1 MDRIE
6 KLREERNELVAKVE
20 ALTVLAQEEDRDFS
34 DEEQAEIDTIIG
46 AGEGDEGEV
55 GVINN
60 KIKRE
65 ERLASIRMEIAAK
78 RSADKIVPQTE
89 SGQVN
94 VSNIVV
100 PAEAKSRSAI
110 KSFNGPD
117 AEKEAYLAGL
127 FYSAAMF
134 GNKASAQ
141 RLGDCG
147 IQMAQQVGDDTLG
160 GYLVPTVLEN
170 RLIRLV
176 EEYGVA
182 RRVARVLPMGVG
194 GTFNIPRRT
203 DGYTAYF
210 VDELATGTESD
221 ITLDQIS
228 LVAKKIMVLSKWS
241 TELPEDALVKLGD
254 IITAEIAYCFAQKE
268 DDCYFNGD
276 GTANYGSITGWK
288 SALLAGSKVTAA
300 TGVTTLGDVT
310 LGVFEE
316 AIGKLPLFPGI
327 APKWY
332 MHHSVWANVCQRL
345 AMAAGGNMVENFVNG
360 VPQRSF
366 MGYPVEIAQVMAGGA
381 PGTDLTGETV
391 MYFGDAAMGSTF
403 GDKRGVTIDTD
414 SSVYFTSDAIAL
426 RATERFDINCHEVG
440 SATEA
445 GPMIGIDLAA
455 S

>member
-20 ALTVLAQEEDRDFS
+20 ALTVLAQEEERDFTE
-34 DEEQAEIDTIIG
+34 EEQAEIDTIIG
-46 AGEGDEGEV
+46 AGEGEEGEV
-55 GVINN
+55 GVINS

-65 ERLASIRMEIAAK
+65 ERLNSIRMEIAAK

-89 SGQVN
+89 AGTVN
-94 VSNIVV
+94 VSNIIV
-100 PAEAKSRSAI
+100 PAEAKSRSGI
-110 KSFNGPD
+110 KSFAGPD

-134 GNKASAQ
+134 GNKNAAQ

-147 IQMAQQVGDDTLG
+147 IQMAQQVGDDSLG

-182 RRVARVLPMGVG
+182 RRVSRVMPMGVG

-210 VDELATGTESD
+210 VDELAAGTESD

-268 DDCYFNGD
+268 DDCFFNGD
-276 GTANYGSITGWK
+276 GTAGYGNITGWD
-288 SALLAGSKVTAA
+288 SALAAGSVVSAA
-300 TGVTTLGDVT
+300 AGVNTPGEMTLG
-310 LGVFEE
+310 LFEE
-316 AIGKLPLFPGI
+316 AIGKLPLYPGI

-332 MHHSVWANVCQRL
+332 MHHSIWANVCQRL
-345 AMAAGGNMVENFVNG
+345 AMAAGGNMVDNFVNG
-360 VPQRSF
+360 VAQRSF
-366 MGYPVEIAQVMAGGA
+366 MGYPVEIAQVLPAGTA
-381 PGTDLTGETV
+381 STDLAATKV
-391 MYFGDAAMGSTF
+391 CYFGDMAMGSTF

-440 SATEA
+440 DATNA
-445 GPMIGIDLAA
+445 GPVVAIELTA
-455 S
+455 

>member
-6 KLREERNELVAKVE
+6 TLRSERNELVAKVE
-20 ALTVLAQEEDRDFS
+20 ALTVLAQEEERDFTE
-34 DEEQAEIDTIIG
+34 EEQAEIDAVMGID
-46 AGEGDEGEV
+46 ENNEGEL
-55 GVINN
+55 GLINN

-65 ERLASIRMEIAAK
+65 ERLAAIRMDIAAK
-78 RSADKIVPQTE
+78 RSAEKIVPQTV
-89 SGQVN
+89 SGEVN
-94 VSNIVV
+94 VSNLIV
-100 PAEAKSRSAI
+100 PASAQSRSAV
-110 KSFNGPD
+110 KSFSGPD

-127 FYSAAMF
+127 FYSAAMY
-134 GNKASAQ
+134 GNEKSAQ
-141 RLGDCG
+141 RLGDAG
-147 IQMAQQVGDDTLG
+147 VQMAQQVGDDSKG

-182 RRVARVLPMGVG
+182 RRAARVMPMGVG

-221 ITLDQIS
+221 LTLDQIS
-228 LVAKKIMVLSKWS
+228 LAAKKIMVLSKWS
-241 TELPEDALVKLGD
+241 TELPEDALVQLGD
-254 IITAEIAYCFAQKE
+254 IITAEIANCFAQKE

-276 GTANYGSITGWK
+276 GTSSYGSITGWK
-288 SALLAGSKVTAA
+288 SALQAGSKVTAA
-300 TGVTTLGDVT
+300 SGVNTLGEMT
-310 LGVFEE
+310 NGLFEE
-316 AIGKLPLFPGI
+316 AIGKLPLFPGMQ
-327 APKWY
+327 PKWY
-332 MHHSVWANVCQRL
+332 MHHSTWANVCQRL
-345 AMAAGGNMVENFVNG
+345 AMAAGGNMVDNFVNG

-366 MGYPVEIAQVMAGGA
+366 MGYPVEIAQVLAGGA
-381 PGTDLTGETV
+381 PGADLSGETV
-391 MYFGDAAMGSTF
+391 VYFGDMAMGSTF

-440 SATEA
+440 TATEA
-445 GPMIGIDLAA
+445 GPVVGIDLA

>member
-20 ALTVLAQEEDRDFS
+20 ALTVLAQEEERDFTE
-34 DEEQAEIDTIIG
+34 EEQAEIDTIIG
-46 AGEGDEGEV
+46 AGEGEEGEV

-65 ERLASIRMEIAAK
+65 ERLNSIRMEIAAK

-89 SGQVN
+89 AGTVN
-94 VSNIVV
+94 VSNIIV
-100 PAEAKSRSAI
+100 PAEAKSRSGI
-110 KSFNGPD
+110 KSFDGPD

-134 GNKASAQ
+134 GNKNAAQ

-147 IQMAQQVGDDTLG
+147 IQMAQQVGDDAKG

-182 RRVARVLPMGVG
+182 RRVSRVMPMGVG

-210 VDELATGTESD
+210 VDELAAGTESD
-221 ITLDQIS
+221 LTLDQIS

-268 DDCYFNGD
+268 DDCFFNGD
-276 GTANYGSITGWK
+276 GSANYGTITGWD
-288 SALLAGSKVTAA
+288 SALAAGSVVSAA
-300 TGVTTLGDVT
+300 AGVNTPGEMTLG
-310 LGVFEE
+310 LFEE
-316 AIGKLPLFPGI
+316 AIGKLPLYPGI

-332 MHHSVWANVCQRL
+332 MHHSIWANVCQRL
-345 AMAAGGNMVENFVNG
+345 AMAAGGNMVDNFVNG

-366 MGYPVEIAQVMAGGA
+366 MGYPVEIAQVLPAGTSS
-381 PGTDLTGETV
+381 TDLAATKV
-391 MYFGDAAMGSTF
+391 CYFGDMAMGSTF

-440 SATEA
+440 DATNA
-445 GPMIGIDLAA
+445 GPVVAIELTA
-455 S
+455 

>member
-20 ALTVLAQEEDRDFS
+20 ALTVLAQEDDRDFT
-34 DEEQAEIDTIIG
+34 DEEQSEIDAIIG
-46 AGEGDEGEV
+46 NGEDNEGEV

-65 ERLASIRMEIAAK
+65 ERLNSIRMDIVAK
-78 RSADKIVPQTE
+78 RSADKIVPKTE
-89 SGQVN
+89 SGNVN
-94 VSNIVV
+94 VSNIIV
-100 PAEAKSRSAI
+100 PAEAKSRAAV
-110 KSFNGPD
+110 KSFDGAD

-127 FYSAAMF
+127 FYSAAMY
-134 GNKASAQ
+134 GNKNSAQ
-141 RLGDCG
+141 RLSDCG
-147 IQMAQQVGDDTLG
+147 VQMAQQVGDDTKG

-182 RRVARVLPMGVG
+182 RRSARLMPMGVG

-210 VDELATGTESD
+210 VNELAEGTESD
-221 ITLDQIS
+221 LTLDQIS
-228 LVAKKIMVLSKWS
+228 LVAKKMMVLSKWS
-241 TELPEDALVKLGD
+241 TELPEDALVQLGD

-276 GTANYGSITGWK
+276 GTATYGTITGWK
-288 SALLAGSKVTAA
+288 NALAAGSKVTAA
-300 TGVTTLGDVT
+300 SGVTSLGDVT
-310 LGVFEE
+310 QGVFEE

-332 MHHSVWANVCQRL
+332 MHHSTWANVCQRL
-345 AMAAGGNMVENFVNG
+345 AMAAGGNMVDNFVNG

-366 MGYPVEIAQVMAGGA
+366 MGYPVEISQVLAGGA
-381 PGTDLTGETV
+381 PGADLAGETV
-391 MYFGDAAMGSTF
+391 MYFGDMAMGSTF
-403 GDKRGVTIDTD
+403 ADKRGVTIDTD

-440 SATEA
+440 TATEA
-445 GPMIGIDLAA
+445 GPVVGIDLAA

>member
-20 ALTVLAQEEDRDFS
+20 ALTVLAQEEERDFTE
-34 DEEQAEIDTIIG
+34 EEQAEIDTIIG
-46 AGEGDEGEV
+46 AGEGEEGEV
-55 GVINN
+55 GVINS

-65 ERLASIRMEIAAK
+65 ERLNSIRMEIAAK

-89 SGQVN
+89 AGTVN
-94 VSNIVV
+94 VSNIIV
-100 PAEAKSRSAI
+100 PAEAKSRSGI
-110 KSFNGPD
+110 KSFDGPD

-134 GNKASAQ
+134 GNKNAAQ

-176 EEYGVA
+176 EDYGVA
-182 RRVARVLPMGVG
+182 RRVSRVMPMGVG

-210 VDELATGTESD
+210 VDELAAGTESD

-268 DDCYFNGD
+268 DDCFFNGD
-276 GTANYGSITGWK
+276 GTAGYGNITGWD
-288 SALLAGSKVTAA
+288 SALAAGSVVSAA
-300 TGVTTLGDVT
+300 AGVNTPGEMTLG
-310 LGVFEE
+310 LFEE
-316 AIGKLPLFPGI
+316 AIGKLPLYPGI

-332 MHHSVWANVCQRL
+332 MHHSIWANVCQRL
-345 AMAAGGNMVENFVNG
+345 AMAAGGNMVDNFVNG

-366 MGYPVEIAQVMAGGA
+366 MGYPVEIAQVLPAGTA
-381 PGTDLTGETV
+381 STDLAATKV
-391 MYFGDAAMGSTF
+391 CYFGDMAMGSTF

-440 SATEA
+440 DATNA
-445 GPMIGIDLAA
+445 GPVVAIELTA
-455 S
+455 

>member
-1 MDRIE
+1 MERIE
-6 KLREERNELVAKVE
+6 ALRNERNELVAKVE
-20 ALTVLAQEEDRDFS
+20 ALTILAQEEERDFTE
-34 DEEQAEIDTIIG
+34 EEQAEIDAIIG
-46 AGEGDEGEV
+46 AGEGEEGEV

-65 ERLASIRMEIAAK
+65 ERLNSIRMEIAAK

-89 SGQVN
+89 SGSVN
-94 VSNIVV
+94 VSNIIV

-110 KSFNGPD
+110 KSFDGAD

-127 FYSAAMF
+127 FYQAAMF
-134 GNKASAQ
+134 GNEKASQ
-141 RLGDCG
+141 RLSDCG
-147 IQMAQQVGDDTLG
+147 IQMAQQVGTDSLG

-182 RRVARVLPMGVG
+182 RRAARVMPMGVG

-210 VDELATGTESD
+210 VDELAAGTESD

-228 LVAKKIMVLSKWS
+228 LNAKKIMVLSKWS

-254 IITAEIAYCFAQKE
+254 IVTAEIAMCFAQKE

-276 GTANYGSITGWK
+276 GSAGYGSITGWDN
-288 SALLAGSKVTAA
+288 ALAAGSVVSAA
-300 TGVTTLGDVT
+300 AGVNTLGEMTNT
-310 LGVFEE
+310 LFEQ
-316 AIGKLPLFPGI
+316 AIGKLPLYPGI
-327 APKWY
+327 RPKWY

-345 AMAAGGNMVENFVNG
+345 AMAAGGNNVDNFVNG
-360 VPQRSF
+360 VRQASF
-366 MGYPVEIAQVMAGGA
+366 MGYPVEFVQVMAGGA
-381 PGTDLTGETV
+381 PSTDLAGTTV
-391 MYFGDAAMGSTF
+391 CYFGDAAMGSTF

-440 SATEA
+440 DASNA
-445 GPMIGIDLAA
+445 GPMVKIELTA
-455 S
+455 